1 MTTRRIIL
9 ATALS
14 LIVLA
19 RAAAQVPETPKG
31 LLPVPNYGGG
41 LWNRSYLSGDWGGVR
56 ADLANKGIQ
65 LDVDWTQYLQGIVD
79 GGRERTSGYGAHL
92 DYLIHLDLARMGL
105 VPGGLVTIRGESR
118 YGRSVNAAGSALPVN
133 TTALFPITT
142 ELDDDVPIAITELNY
157 TQYLLPQLAVSAGK
171 VQTLDGD
178 PNEFASG
185 RGKSQFM
192 DANFLFDPV
201 GALRAPYSTLG
212 AGVFWVPSPNLQV
225 KASIFNTV
233 DSSTTTGF
241 DDFGKGL
248 STGGEVNYQYRLW
261 NLPGGMNVGG
271 LYSFDQ
277 EFRQVGGRILFP
289 EIPPN
294 KGSTWALYWS
304 LWQYLW
310 VEDPNDKP
318 INPGDGR
325 PDHQGVGVFM
335 RGGWNDKD
343 TNPIWYSGS
352 IGIGGRGII
361 PTRDLDTFG
370 VGYYSTRLQSDL
382 ILLDLGVEQH
392 SQGFEVFYNLAIT
405 PAARLTF
412 DVQVHDLALPDIDT
426 AVVLGM
432 RLNLTF

>member
-9 ATALS
+9 ATVLS
-14 LIVLA
+14 LIMLA
-19 RAAAQVPETPKG
+19 RAAAQVPEPPKG

-41 LWNRSYLSGDWGGVR
+41 LWDRSYLSGNWGGAR
-56 ADLANKGIQ
+56 TDLANKGMQ
-65 LDVDWTQYLQGIVD
+65 LDVDWTQYLQGVVD
-79 GGRERTSGYGAHL
+79 GGRERTSGYGGHL
-92 DYLIHLDLARMGL
+92 DYLLHLDLARMGL

-118 YGRSVNAAGSALPVN
+118 YGHSVNSAGPILPVN
-133 TTALFPITT
+133 TIAFFPLTT
-142 ELDDDVPIAITELNY
+142 ELDDDAPIAITELNY
-157 TQYLLPQLAVSAGK
+157 TQYLLPQLAVFADK
-171 VQTLDGD
+171 IQTLDGD

-212 AGVFWVPSPNLQV
+212 AGAFWTPGPKFQV

-248 STGGEVNYQYRLW
+248 SVGGEVNVHYRLW
-261 NLPGGMNVGG
+261 DLPGGMNVGG

-277 EFRQVGGRILFP
+277 EFRQVGGHILFP
-289 EIPPN
+289 EVPPI

-318 INPGDGR
+318 INTGDGV
-325 PDHQGVGVFM
+325 PDHQGDGVFA
-335 RGGWNDKD
+335 RLGRNDKD
-343 TNPIWYSGS
+343 TNPFHSGHAAE
-352 IGIGGRGII
+352 
-361 PTRDLDTFG
+361 P
-370 VGYYSTRLQSDL
+370 
-382 ILLDLGVEQH
+382 
-392 SQGFEVFYNLAIT
+392 EVLKI
-405 PAARLTF
+405 
-412 DVQVHDLALPDIDT
+412 
-426 AVVLGM
+426 
-432 RLNLTF
+432 